1 MKQKQLMKRTV
12 SALLMLLTLSLSAWA
27 QEGINVTGTVV
38 DESGEPVIGASV
50 VLKGKSG
57 SGTIT
62 DFDGVFSLTVPKEN
76 SVIVVSYV
84 GMISKEVKAVSGKSI
99 KVVLKEDAAQLSEV
113 VVVGYGQQK
122 KASVVGSI
130 TRRL

>member
-12 SALLMLLTLSLSAWA
+12 SALLMLLMLSLGAWA

-84 GMISKEVKAVSGKSI
+84 GMISKEVKAVNF
-99 KVVLKEDAAQLSEV
+99 
-113 VVVGYGQQK
+113 
-122 KASVVGSI
+122 
-130 TRRL
+130 

>member
-12 SALLMLLTLSLSAWA
+12 SALLMLLTLSLGAWA

-57 SGTIT
+57 SGT
-62 DFDGVFSLTVPKEN
+62 E
-76 SVIVVSYV
+76 
-84 GMISKEVKAVSGKSI
+84 SG
-99 KVVLKEDAAQLSEV
+99 E
-113 VVVGYGQQK
+113 
-122 KASVVGSI
+122 
-130 TRRL
+130 R